1 MNGTTY
7 TATFT
12 PTGDGATTIDV
23 EAGKFTDASSNDNTA
38 ATQFNWT
45 FDSTGPSMTITA
57 AGVADGATSNDTTL
71 ALTFEAGEVTTNFA
85 EGDITLTGGNLS
97 NFAANVNGTT
107 YTATFTPTGDG
118 ATTIDVEAGK
128 FTDASSNDNTAAT
141 QFNWTFDSTGPSM
154 TITAAGVA
162 DGATSNDTTLALTFE
177 AGEVTTNFAEGDIT
191 LTGGNLSNFAANVNG
206 TTYTAT
212 FTPTGDGAT
221 TIDVEAGKFTDASSN
236 DNTAATQFNWTF
248 DSTGPSMTI
257 TAAGV
262 ADGATSNDTTLAL
275 TFEAGEVTTNFAE
288 GDITLDWWKFIQF
301 CCEREW
307 HNIYSDLYPH
317 R

>member
-23 EAGKFTDASSNDNTA
+23 GAGTFTDASSNDNTA

-85 EGDITLTGGNLS
+85 EGDITVDGGNLS

-118 ATTIDVEAGK
+118 ATTIDVGAG
-128 FTDASSNDNTAAT
+128 T
-141 QFNWTFDSTGPSM
+141 
-154 TITAAGVA
+154 
-162 DGATSNDTTLALTFE
+162 
-177 AGEVTTNFAEGDIT
+177 
-191 LTGGNLSNFAANVNG
+191 
-206 TTYTAT
+206 
-212 FTPTGDGAT
+212 
-221 TIDVEAGKFTDASSN
+221 FTDASSN